1 MRVGL
6 VSDTHGLHDPKLD
19 RLFAGCDRILH
30 AGDAVR
36 PAALEA
42 LARLAPVTAVRGNN
56 DLGPAFA
63 HLPELAWVELGPL
76 TALVIHQL
84 GAPARAPPAVRRA
97 LAAGAARLVVFGHS
111 HRPSAAVE
119 GGVAY
124 VNPGA
129 AGPRRFSLPRSAG
142 LLEVGGGWG
151 EVTLL
156 DLDPP
161 RPRPLAPPL
170 RFEVAPRPARAT

>member
-6 VSDTHGLHDPKLD
+6 VSDTHGLYDPKLD
-19 RLFAGCDRILH
+19 RLFAGCALILH
-30 AGDAVR
+30 AGDVVKPAV
-36 PAALEA
+36 LEA

-63 HLPELAWVELGPL
+63 HLPELAQVELGPL
-76 TALVIHQL
+76 TALVVHQL
-84 GAPARAPPAVRRA
+84 GERARLPPPVRRA
-97 LAAGAARLVVFGHS
+97 LAASGARLVVYGHS
-111 HRPSAAVE
+111 HRPAAALE
-119 GGVAY
+119 GGVAF

-142 LLEVGGGWG
+142 LLEVDGGSA

-156 DLDPP
+156 DLEPP

-170 RFEVAPRPARAT
+170 RFEVAPRPAHAT